1 MYLSCNRAIGG
12 GGGGGGSRGHPLI
25 ANYFHFFKDNFF

>member
-1 MYLSCNRAIGG
+1 MYLSCKRAIGG
-12 GGGGGGSRGHPLI
+12 GRGGGARGDPLI